1 MKTSHK
7 ILICLFLPFFIV
19 CRNQQGP
26 LPTAKPESVG
36 MSSAR
41 LQLMDDI
48 IQQAIDRKDFPGAD
62 LLVARKGKIVWHKA
76 YGNRQWVPEL
86 APMDISMIFDMASIT
101 KPVATATSIMILAER
116 GGLRLWDKVKYYV
129 PEFVDYADEEE
140 KEKADVDAY
149 IWHLLTHT
157 SGLPPF
163 VTTEEIKDK
172 YGESVDLESMVEYI
186 AQMEKLS
193 PPGKEFLYSDLGYI
207 LLSYI
212 IKKVSR
218 KTVAEFAEEN
228 IFRPL
233 NMNHTLFTPPEELYP
248 RCVPTEVVDGT
259 PLVGIVHDPRAR
271 LMGGVS
277 GHAGLFST
285 ADDLAIFA
293 QMMLNEGEF
302 KSVRVLSTLAV
313 ERMREIY
320 RVVDFAGRG
329 VGWDLD
335 SSYSTNQG
343 DLFGSN
349 AFGHT
354 GYTGTSI
361 IIDPDTETFV
371 IFLTNK
377 VHPDDKGEIA
387 SMRSRVAN
395 VAASSIIKK

>member
-1 MKTSHK
+1 MC
-7 ILICLFLPFFIV
+7 LIVLFLV
-19 CRNQQGP
+19 SCQNQFSH
-26 LPTAKPESVG
+26 LPSAKPESVG

-41 LQLMDDI
+41 LQLLDDI
-48 IQQAIDRKDFPGAD
+48 IQEAIDRKDFPGAD
-62 LLVARKGKIVWHKA
+62 LLVARKGKIVWRKA

-116 GGLRLWDKVKYYV
+116 GRLRLWNKVKDYV
-129 PEFVDYADEEE
+129 PEFVDYVDEEE
-140 KEKADVDAY
+140 KAEEDVY

-163 VTTEEIKDK
+163 VTTEEVKDK
-172 YGESVDLESMVEYI
+172 YGESVALESMVEHI

-212 IKKVSR
+212 IKEVSG

-233 NMNHTLFTPPEELYP
+233 NMNHTLFTPPVELYP
-248 RCVPTEVVDGT
+248 RCVPTEVVDGK

-293 QMMLNEGEF
+293 QMMLNGGEF
-302 KSVRVLSTLAV
+302 KGVRILSPLAV

-329 VGWDLD
+329 LGWDLD

-343 DLFGSN
+343 DLFGPN

-354 GYTGTSI
+354 GYTGTSL

-371 IFLTNK
+371 IFLTNR

-387 SMRSRVAN
+387 SLRSRVAN
-395 VAASSIIKK
+395 IAASSIIKK

>member
-1 MKTSHK
+1 MKTALK
-7 ILICLFLPFFIV
+7 IQICLFIFFLIS
-19 CRNQQGP
+19 CQNQQVP

-41 LQLMDDI
+41 LQLLDDI
-48 IQQAIDRKDFPGAD
+48 IQEAIDRKDFPGAD
-62 LLVARKGKIVWHKA
+62 LLVARKGKIVWRKA

-116 GGLRLWDKVKYYV
+116 GRLRLWNKVKDYV
-129 PEFVDYADEEE
+129 PEFVDYVDEEE
-140 KEKADVDAY
+140 KAEEDAY

-157 SGLPPF
+157 SGLAPF
-163 VTTEEIKDK
+163 VTTEEVKDK
-172 YGESVDLESMVEYI
+172 YGESVALESMVEHI

-212 IKKVSR
+212 IKKVSG

-248 RCVPTEVVDGT
+248 RCVPTEVVDGK

-293 QMMLNEGEF
+293 QMMLNGGEF
-302 KSVRVLSTLAV
+302 KGVRVLSPLAV
-313 ERMREIY
+313 ERIREVY
-320 RVVDFAGRG
+320 RIVDFAGRG
-329 VGWDLD
+329 LGWDLD

-343 DLFGSN
+343 DLFGPN

-354 GYTGTSI
+354 GYTGTSL
-361 IIDPDTETFV
+361 IIDPETETFV
-371 IFLTNK
+371 IFLTNRA
-377 VHPDDKGEIA
+377 HPDDKGEIA

-395 VAASSIIKK
+395 IVASSIIKK

>member
-1 MKTSHK
+1 MRVIAK
-7 ILICLFLPFFIV
+7 ILMCLIVLFLV
-19 CRNQQGP
+19 SCQNQFSH
-26 LPTAKPESVG
+26 LPSAKPESVG
-36 MSSAR
+36 MSSVR
-41 LQLMDDI
+41 LQLLDDI
-48 IQQAIDRKDFPGAD
+48 IQEAIDRKDFPGAD
-62 LLVARKGKIVWHKA
+62 LLVARKGKIVWRKA

-116 GGLRLWDKVKYYV
+116 GRLRLWNKVKDYV
-129 PEFVDYADEEE
+129 PEFVDYVDEEE
-140 KEKADVDAY
+140 KAEEDVY

-163 VTTEEIKDK
+163 VTTEEVKDK
-172 YGESVDLESMVEYI
+172 YGESVALESMVEHI

-212 IKKVSR
+212 IKEVSG

-233 NMNHTLFTPPEELYP
+233 NMNHTLFTPPEDLYL
-248 RCVPTEVVDGT
+248 RCVPTEVVDGK

-293 QMMLNEGEF
+293 QMMLNGGEF
-302 KSVRVLSTLAV
+302 KGVRVLSPLAV
-313 ERMREIY
+313 ERIREVY
-320 RVVDFAGRG
+320 RIVDFAGRG
-329 VGWDLD
+329 FGWDLD
-335 SSYSTNQG
+335 SSFSTNQG
-343 DLFGSN
+343 DLFGPN

-371 IFLTNK
+371 IFLTNRA
-377 VHPDDKGEIA
+377 HPDDKGEIV